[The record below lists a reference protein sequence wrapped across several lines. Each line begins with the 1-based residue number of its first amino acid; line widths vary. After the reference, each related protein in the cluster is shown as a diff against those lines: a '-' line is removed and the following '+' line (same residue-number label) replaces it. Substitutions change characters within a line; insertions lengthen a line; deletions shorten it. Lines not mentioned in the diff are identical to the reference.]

1 VRNLIRTSGVIRRNH
16 VAGDVEQPGAAK
28 FGYIKELAGKESLAA
43 ANDWSQATATTAIR
57 PDGVIPF

>member
-1 VRNLIRTSGVIRRNH
+1 VIRRNH